1 MAIYSGFSHIKWWF
15 SIAMLNYQR
24 VKQTNLVDYWG
35 YLPCWE
41 TLCLGVCLVECSK
54 EKDRPYSAN
63 LSCRSSKRWFLIS
76 TFLIHQWCA
85 PILYPSSS
93 LISWFLAD
101 YPHFQTQAFIWL
113 PCVNFLWELLKESCG
128 ACPNPIAT
136 SLENW
141 WSMGSHALCASTS
154 KFSG

>member
-41 TLCLGVCLVECSK
+41 TLCLVECSK